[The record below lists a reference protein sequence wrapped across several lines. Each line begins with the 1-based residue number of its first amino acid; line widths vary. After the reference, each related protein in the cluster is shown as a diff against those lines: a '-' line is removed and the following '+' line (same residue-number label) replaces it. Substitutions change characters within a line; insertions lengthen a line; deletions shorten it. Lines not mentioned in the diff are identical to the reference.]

1 MYFPL
6 RSWDLRKAKLIYQDT
21 ILKEKEGI
29 PMNNESITNQEAI
42 NRNFTGNCKNLVIS
56 TLFDLSPGRPSGM
69 EGADEASSR

>member
-1 MYFPL
+1 MMYFPL

-42 NRNFTGNCKNLVIS
+42 N
-56 TLFDLSPGRPSGM
+56 
-69 EGADEASSR
+69 